1 MKRSL
6 IIPTVFIL
14 LTLLFLV
21 YAFIQK
27 GFADEAK
34 MEALAQKELAD
45 QNARIAEQAKME
57 AIRQERVAVQQKQL
71 ADSLLVELS
80 RLKLKCK

>member
-6 IIPTVFIL
+6 IIPTVFVL

-27 GFADEAK
+27 GFADESK
-34 MEALAQKELAD
+34 MEALAQKEIAD
-45 QNARIAEQAKME
+45 QNAEKALLAAME
-57 AIRQERVAVQQKQL
+57 ANRQEKIAVQQKQL
-71 ADSLLVELS
+71 ADSLLAELNT
-80 RLKLKCK
+80 LKLRCK